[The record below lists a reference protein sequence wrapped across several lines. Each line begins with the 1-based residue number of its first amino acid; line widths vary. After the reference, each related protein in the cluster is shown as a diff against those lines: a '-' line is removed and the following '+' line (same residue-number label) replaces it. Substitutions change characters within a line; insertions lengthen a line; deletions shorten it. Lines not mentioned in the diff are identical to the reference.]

1 MANRLKG
8 ENELFQIV
16 LKVLQKLAS
25 LFDDENCV
33 IKLLT
38 LEKRMHVA
46 EKNGKVS
53 RAFSKGHDDCYF
65 AP

>member
-1 MANRLKG
+1 MANRLKR

-33 IKLLT
+33 IKLLS

>member
-1 MANRLKG
+1 MANRLKR